1 MVSNTYNKNS
11 NKNVNFIIMKRSIFT
26 SVALIVLSV
35 FFGSCTKEE
44 ITNNYYTSQ
53 QETSKP
59 DEEVIIDGQ
68 GWWTTLEYVGPETGE
83 SSDRIIGYN
92 YRIVILFLGDEGYSF
107 WNPRFEG
114 TWEIE
119 PKDAKLKKI
128 KGLTFNL
135 SERNFKWFDNRY
147 TGKHRFYGI
156 YGEYT
161 FFSDQF
167 YETMNEVPKAKI
179 KKGSIENNKK
189 VYTLNTYPEIQFEW
203 PQLSKSRRS
212 K

>member
-1 MVSNTYNKNS
+1 MKKN
-11 NKNVNFIIMKRSIFT
+11 IFT
-26 SVALIVLSV
+26 LVALIVLSI

-53 QETSKP
+53 QETPKP
-59 DEEVIIDGQ
+59 DEENIIDGQ
-68 GWWTTLEYVGPETGE
+68 GWWTTLEYVGSETGE
-83 SSDRIIGYN
+83 SSDQIIGYN
-92 YRIVILFLGDEGYSF
+92 YKIVIFILGGEGYSF

-119 PKDAKLKKI
+119 PRDARIKKI
-128 KGLTFNL
+128 KSLNFNL
-135 SERNFKWFDNRY
+135 SERNFKWFDNHY

-167 YETMNEVPKAKI
+167 YETMNKIPKAKI
-179 KKGSIENNKK
+179 KKGNIENNKK
-189 VYTLNTYPEIQFEW
+189 IYILNTYPETQFEW
-203 PQLSKSRRS
+203 TQSPTP
-212 K
+212 